1 MIDFILRLN
10 GYGMVVPKLQE
21 LGVIIN
27 DLYTIVAAHRKDYLK
42 EDRLHLSDE
51 GIRVCDEQVCN
62 HIRAAA
68 KLVEE
73 GQTVSQTD
81 TTIVW

>member
-1 MIDFILRLN
+1 ML
-10 GYGMVVPKLQE
+10 E

-51 GIRVCDEQVCN
+51 QVCN